1 MEASA
6 RVTGIFS
13 SILISYQRCR
23 PNRRRLSANR
33 PPSAQTRRISVA
45 PSWAA
50 ISSKPRVARLDT
62 SPRVKAPTFSGCDWS
77 SNSILYPTP
86 YGNVVAATG
95 IIPVFPGGLADAI
108 PGNRSL
114 LRTKRKVRP

>member
-33 PPSAQTRRISVA
+33 PPSAYTRRISVA
-45 PSWAA
+45 PSLGRYLVE
-50 ISSKPRVARLDT
+50 PRVARLDFAARKGAYLQRLRLFVQLN
-62 SPRVKAPTFSGCDWS
+62 PH
-77 SNSILYPTP
+77 PTP
-86 YGNVVAATG
+86 YGNVVAVMG

-108 PGNRSL
+108 PGNRFFHARSA
-114 LRTKRKVRP
+114 KVRP